1 MKETMLEKVC
11 SSSWI
16 PICSFKGFNLKI
28 NLEAKQQSD
37 HLVGFSKT
45 QYTNGNQL
53 RSRLFVHIYS
63 THSFINLSFFR
74 H

>member
-28 NLEAKQQSD
+28 NLEAKLQTD

-45 QYTNGNQL
+45 
-53 RSRLFVHIYS
+53 RLFVHIYS